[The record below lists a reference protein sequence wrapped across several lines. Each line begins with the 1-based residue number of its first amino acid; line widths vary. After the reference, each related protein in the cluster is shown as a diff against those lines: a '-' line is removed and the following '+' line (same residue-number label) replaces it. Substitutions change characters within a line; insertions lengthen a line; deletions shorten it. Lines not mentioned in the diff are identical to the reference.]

1 MTPQV
6 LLCGYLLPSAWGQGF
21 GKCRSYWADL
31 KRWVPDAGLRR
42 RTRRFVPQQLTR
54 AALCYVACLITLTTS
69 AAIAHD
75 GPEAHK
81 PGEQPV
87 VHNGTGPQ
95 VVYGEVNPAG
105 TNATTGTTADTTT
118 DTATGHL
125 HKTELKQGEFKDVS
139 GFGTAAIQNQQE
151 PKQEQE
157 PQEPEPKKESIASS
171 FWPWTNKNSNPPPEF
186 KPYRLPTMEG
196 DSRSYHGNL
205 PPLVKAPAIDPDL
218 VFNSV
223 MTCYPAPS
231 NFNIDVELRGQLR
244 SAAGGDDL
252 FETTDIGSND
262 VGIVARMPIYSHTEI
277 DRERDR
283 EFNRRTVTAAS
294 VAKFVAAVAT
304 RNHAIRELA
313 LHRSLEARAA
323 IRVQQ
328 GIVAASEQVTYLE
341 KVASGQRA
349 LIKAE
354 AEIMESRLAMAA
366 LCDPAKQ
373 EHMSQYLRHVSA
385 VPKRRSPATE

>member
-6 LLCGYLLPSAWGQGF
+6 LLCGYLSPSAWGQGF
-21 GKCRSYWADL
+21 GKCRLYWAGL
-31 KRWVPDAGLRR
+31 KHWVTVDGLHRK
-42 RTRRFVPQQLTR
+42 TKPIAPIL
-54 AALCYVACLITLTTS
+54 AALVNAS
-69 AAIAHD
+69 AMLCVMPGCTGIAVAHD
-75 GPEAHK
+75 GPEKHK
-81 PGEQPV
+81 PGERPLV
-87 VHNGTGPQ
+87 NNGPEPQ
-95 VVYGEVNPAG
+95 VVYSEGSPDSDL
-105 TNATTGTTADTTT
+105 ATTATTATTT
-118 DTATGHL
+118 ATTDHL
-125 HKTELKQGEFKDVS
+125 HKTELKQGEFKNIS
-139 GFGTAAIQNQQE
+139 GVGIPEQQTQQA
-151 PKQEQE
+151 QEQQPLQVQPE
-157 PQEPEPKKESIASS
+157 PQKESIASS
-171 FWPWTNKNSNPPPEF
+171 FWPWSNNNNKPPPEF

-196 DSRSYHGNL
+196 DSRSYHDNL

-231 NFNIDVELRGQLR
+231 NFNIDIELRGQLR

-252 FETTDIGSND
+252 FETTDIGSNY

-283 EFNRRTVTAAS
+283 EFNRRNITATS

-328 GIVAASEQVTYLE
+328 GIVGASEQVTYLE

-349 LIKAE
+349 LIQAE
-354 AEIMESRLAMAA
+354 AQIMESRLAMAA

-373 EHMSQYLRHVSA
+373 DRMSQYLKRVSA
-385 VPKRRSPATE
+385 VPKRAPAVQ

>member
-1 MTPQV
+1 MV
-6 LLCGYLLPSAWGQGF
+6 N
-21 GKCRSYWADL
+21 
-31 KRWVPDAGLRR
+31 
-42 RTRRFVPQQLTR
+42 
-54 AALCYVACLITLTTS
+54 
-69 AAIAHD
+69 
-75 GPEAHK
+75 
-81 PGEQPV
+81 
-87 VHNGTGPQ
+87 NGTGPQ
-95 VVYGEVNPAG
+95 VVYGEVNHAG
-105 TNATTGTTADTTT
+105 TGTEATADVT
-118 DTATGHL
+118 TGHL
-125 HKTELKQGEFKDVS
+125 HKTELKQGEFKNVS
-139 GFGTAAIQNQQE
+139 GFGTAVIEPQQQE
-151 PKQEQE
+151 QQALQQQLPPK
-157 PQEPEPKKESIASS
+157 PEPKRESIASN
-171 FWPWTNKNSNPPPEF
+171 FWPWNNKSSNPPPEF

-196 DSRSYHGNL
+196 DSRSYQDSL

-252 FETTDIGSND
+252 FESTDIGSNY

-294 VAKFVAAVAT
+294 VAQFVAAVAT

-328 GIVAASEQVTYLE
+328 GIVGASEQVTYLE

-373 EHMSQYLRHVSA
+373 EHMSQYLRRVSA
-385 VPKRRSPATE
+385 VPKRNPAAQ

>member
-1 MTPQV
+1 MLSV
-6 LLCGYLLPSAWGQGF
+6 
-21 GKCRSYWADL
+21 
-31 KRWVPDAGLRR
+31 VPGCTGIA
-42 RTRRFVPQQLTR
+42 V
-54 AALCYVACLITLTTS
+54 
-69 AAIAHD
+69 AHD
-75 GPEAHK
+75 GPEEHK
-81 PGEQPV
+81 PGERPLV
-87 VHNGTGPQ
+87 NNGPGPQ
-95 VVYGEVNPAG
+95 VVYGEVGPDSDVG
-105 TNATTGTTADTTT
+105 TTTTATATTTTTATTSGTATATT
-118 DTATGHL
+118 DHL
-125 HKTELKQGEFKDVS
+125 HKTELKQGEFKSVS
-139 GFGTAAIQNQQE
+139 GFGTAEIPQQHTQQLQDQE
-151 PKQEQE
+151 LQEQA
-157 PQEPEPKKESIASS
+157 QEQQPLQEQPEPKKESIASS
-171 FWPWTNKNSNPPPEF
+171 FWPWNNKNNKPPPEF
-186 KPYRLPTMEG
+186 KPYRLPTMQG
-196 DSRSYHGNL
+196 DNRSYHDNL

-231 NFNIDVELRGQLR
+231 NFNIDVELRGQIR

-252 FETTDIGSND
+252 FESTDIGSNY
-262 VGIVARMPIYSHTEI
+262 VGIVARMPIYSHTEL

-283 EFNRRTVTAAS
+283 EFNRRTATAAS

-328 GIVAASEQVTYLE
+328 GIVGASEQVTYLE
-341 KVASGQRA
+341 KVAGGQRA

-373 EHMSQYLRHVSA
+373 EHMSQYLKRVSA
-385 VPKRRSPATE
+385 VPRRSAANATQ

>member
-6 LLCGYLLPSAWGQGF
+6 LLCGYLSPSAWGQGF
-21 GKCRSYWADL
+21 GKCRLYWADL
-31 KRWVPDAGLRR
+31 KHWVTVAGLQRK
-42 RTRRFVPQQLTR
+42 TRHPLLVTGVI
-54 AALCYVACLITLTTS
+54 AALCTGTAT
-69 AAIAHD
+69 AHD
-75 GPEAHK
+75 GPEFHK
-81 PGEQPV
+81 PGEIPLV
-87 VHNGTGPQ
+87 NNGPGPQ
-95 VVYGEVNPAG
+95 VVYDELDHGQSN
-105 TNATTGTTADTTT
+105 N
-118 DTATGHL
+118 
-125 HKTELKQGEFKDVS
+125 TEPDEFKATSTISTSLPVK
-139 GFGTAAIQNQQE
+139 E
-151 PKQEQE
+151 P
-157 PQEPEPKKESIASS
+157 PATQEPELLPTEPLPTEPPSEPLSTKNREPEPQKESIAKS
-171 FWPWTNKNSNPPPEF
+171 FWPWNNNNNKPPPEF

-196 DSRSYHGNL
+196 DSRSYHDNL

-252 FETTDIGSND
+252 FETTDIGSNY

-294 VAKFVAAVAT
+294 VAQFVAAVAT

-328 GIVAASEQVTYLE
+328 GIVGASEQVTYLE

-349 LIKAE
+349 LIQAE

-373 EHMSQYLRHVSA
+373 DRMSQYLRHVSA
-385 VPKRRSPATE
+385 VPKRAPAAK

>member
-1 MTPQV
+1 MLPVYV
-6 LLCGYLLPSAWGQGF
+6 LCLMATLVLC
-21 GKCRSYWADL
+21 
-31 KRWVPDAGLRR
+31 
-42 RTRRFVPQQLTR
+42 
-54 AALCYVACLITLTTS
+54 LTTS
-69 AAIAHD
+69 TAVAHD
-75 GPEAHK
+75 GPEEHK
-81 PGEQPV
+81 PGEIPLV
-87 VHNGTGPQ
+87 NNGPGPQ
-95 VVYGEVNPAG
+95 VVYGEVDPGQSN
-105 TNATTGTTADTTT
+105 N
-118 DTATGHL
+118 
-125 HKTELKQGEFKDVS
+125 TEPDEFKATSTISTSLPVKEPPA
-139 GFGTAAIQNQQE
+139 TQE
-151 PKQEQE
+151 PELLPTEPLPTEPPSEPLSTEQAT
-157 PQEPEPKKESIASS
+157 PEPKKESIAKS
-171 FWPWTNKNSNPPPEF
+171 FWPWNNSNNKPPPEF

-196 DSRSYHGNL
+196 DSRSYHDNL

-252 FETTDIGSND
+252 FETTDIGSNY

-294 VAKFVAAVAT
+294 VAQFVAAVAT

-328 GIVAASEQVTYLE
+328 GIVGASEQVTYLE

-373 EHMSQYLRHVSA
+373 DRMSQYLRHVSA
-385 VPKRRSPATE
+385 VPKRRINPSEPQH